1 VLLEGSRPA
10 MVGQCQRGSTQLPGL
25 PRTPSLPWV
34 TLMET
39 EMMQEV
45 KAMPL
50 LYVFCLFLKQ
60 QFVSIK
66 LVTWNVLFHITN
78 V

>member
-10 MVGQCQRGSTQLPGL
+10 MVGRCQRGSTQLPGL